1 MGLDAR
7 IRYTKM
13 VIRDAFIGLL
23 KKKPLNR
30 ITVKEICDIAD
41 INRATFYKYYSDPFD
56 LLEKIEQELLHQLQK
71 KLNPS
76 VNSFR
81 DVFTLIMGSVQADFE
96 EYQAL
101 FSDNGDSQFPV
112 RIFAL
117 YYEHVSQATG
127 RQFPMLSPA
136 QRERLY
142 YFMAQGCSGILT
154 RWISGG
160 MKESADEVS
169 AFAERLIAGIN
180 AHL

>member
-30 ITVKEICDIAD
+30 ITVKEIYDIAD

-136 QRERLY
+136 QREWLY

>member
-117 YYEHVSQATG
+117 YYAPVSQATC
-127 RQFPMLSPA
+127 RQFPLLSRA
-136 QRERLY
+136 QWEWL
-142 YFMAQGCSGILT
+142 
-154 RWISGG
+154 
-160 MKESADEVS
+160 
-169 AFAERLIAGIN
+169 
-180 AHL
+180 

>member
-13 VIRDAFIGLL
+13 VIRNAFIGLL
-23 KKKPLNR
+23 KKKPLNK
-30 ITVKEICDIAD
+30 ITVKEICDLAE

-56 LLEKIEQELLHQLQK
+56 LLEKIEQEFLHQLRK

-81 DVFTLIMGSVQADFE
+81 DVFTMIMDGVQADFE

-117 YYEHVSQATG
+117 YYEHISKDASK
-127 RQFPMLSPA
+127 QFPMLSPA
-136 QRERLY
+136 QREWLY

-160 MKESADEVS
+160 MKESAEEVS
-169 AFAERLIAGIN
+169 AFAERLITGIN
-180 AHL
+180 THL

>member
-117 YYEHVSQATG
+117 YYEHVSQANG
-127 RQFPMLSPA
+127 RQFPKLSPA
-136 QRERLY
+136 QREWL
-142 YFMAQGCSGILT
+142 
-154 RWISGG
+154 
-160 MKESADEVS
+160 
-169 AFAERLIAGIN
+169 
-180 AHL
+180 